1 MKKETQKQK
10 ALRLEW
16 EAIVAR
22 HSKPLERGA
31 KAFGIKVKAQ
41 KKKIE
46 APSTSILPAP
56 FEKFVGS
63 TAKVEKKYTGTQ
75 IIGIAT
81 MHKSSAVP
89 IFNKEAAVD
98 VAQMRRN

>member
-1 MKKETQKQK
+1 MKKETKKQK
-10 ALRLEW
+10 ELRLEW
-16 EAIVAR
+16 EAVLAR

-41 KKKIE
+41 KK
-46 APSTSILPAP
+46 AADVPSTSILPAP

-63 TAKVEKKYTGTQ
+63 TAKIEKKYTGNQ

-89 IFNKEAAVD
+89 IFNKEAAID

>member
-1 MKKETQKQK
+1 MKKETKKQK
-10 ALRLEW
+10 ELRLEW
-16 EAIVAR
+16 EAILHR

-31 KAFGIKVKAQ
+31 KSFGVNVKP
-41 KKKIE
+41 KKERVKE
-46 APSTSILPAP
+46 HQTSILPAP

-63 TAKVEKKYTGTQ
+63 TARVEKRYTGDQ

-89 IFNKEAAVD
+89 IFNKESAID